1 MDMIMGGVI
10 VESPFRVGVDV
21 GSTTIKLVVLGEEH
35 AILYKNYARH
45 FSEIGKALQENLRQ
59 LKEVVGDAKFSF
71 ALTGSAGM
79 GIAQRIGLPFVQEVV
94 ACASA
99 VPRHIPETTTAV

>member
-45 FSEIGKALQENLRQ
+45 FSEIGKARSPSESSFPS
-59 LKEVVGDAKFSF
+59 KFIPR
-71 ALTGSAGM
+71 AG
-79 GIAQRIGLPFVQEVV
+79 
-94 ACASA
+94 
-99 VPRHIPETTTAV
+99 

>member
-45 FSEIGKALQENLRQ
+45 FSEIGKAHSRARGFFIPSPFQGRPRS
-59 LKEVVGDAKFSF
+59 VAK
-71 ALTGSAGM
+71 
-79 GIAQRIGLPFVQEVV
+79 
-94 ACASA
+94 A
-99 VPRHIPETTTAV
+99 VPFLSQLS